1 MQHVMM
7 DVAVEV
13 EAATWLALRTAA
25 TFDAVDAVESANPDE
40 ATSEERAF
48 SRLITAA
55 AKYFITKQYPGVAYE
70 CMEVRRRGAGAVC
83 CSSPRPKR
91 PRRLAPPSETHV
103 VVDQSKVLPEPVPIL
118 MHPFTPGP
126 WR

>member
-25 TFDAVDAVESANPDE
+25 TFDAVDAAESANTPTDE
-40 ATSEERAF
+40 ATNEERAF

-70 CMEVRRRGAGAVC
+70 CMEVSEERARERRGGGSGWVG
-83 CSSPRPKR
+83 
-91 PRRLAPPSETHV
+91 EGGGGGGGGGGWE
-103 VVDQSKVLPEPVPIL
+103 VL
-118 MHPFTPGP
+118 
-126 WR
+126 

>member
-70 CMEVRRRGAGAVC
+70 CMEVRRRGGTCMLLFATPKAP
-83 CSSPRPKR
+83 SP
-91 PRRLAPPSETHV
+91 ACTS
-103 VVDQSKVLPEPVPIL
+103 
-118 MHPFTPGP
+118 F
-126 WR
+126 